1 MIAAILRYTVILGY
15 LAVASLPLVW
25 MGLTSIKPKSFT
37 EATSIHV
44 VPAVGSQQY
53 AGVSLVPPE
62 DVVAN
67 AAAAIAEYE
76 SKDDVWDQGF
86 VSEEDLAFARS
97 LAAGEEQAVEDLRTA
112 HAWLVT
118 RGEGFRQKRDFRRR
132 NGPWQDWMGRGG
144 EAGLAWM
151 ERTLEA
157 MDAADARWAASIAFP
172 PSLEGYAALAEPVVS
187 TSERSYFDYLW
198 NSIVI
203 GFFSTLAAVLLG
215 TSTAYGFSR
224 FKVAGAQD
232 WLFFILSTR
241 FLPPLAV
248 VVPILLMYRHF
259 DLPDTHLGLII
270 LYTAFNL
277 SLAVWLMKG
286 FIDEIPK
293 AFEEAAWIDGYSRAG
308 AFVRIVLPQARTGM
322 AVTAVFCLISA
333 WNEYGFAKI
342 LNGVDATT
350 VPVFF
355 AGLQGR
361 TDGIPWHTVAAGSLL
376 FVVPI
381 VVFVVLVRRHLLRG
395 VTFGTVKG

>member
-1 MIAAILRYTVILGY
+1 MIAAALRWTVVLGY
-15 LAVASLPLVW
+15 LCVACLPLAW
-25 MGLTSIKPKSFT
+25 MGVNAIKPKAFT
-37 EATSIHV
+37 EATNLSAI
-44 VPAVGSQQY
+44 PAFGTSHYEV
-53 AGVSLVPPE
+53 ALEPPE
-62 DVVAN
+62 AVVAN
-67 AAAAIAEYE
+67 AQAALAEYAA
-76 SKDDVWDQGF
+76 KDDVWDQGL
-86 VSEEDLAFARS
+86 VSDRDRAFAAT
-97 LAAGEEQAVEDLRTA
+97 LAAGETPTVEQLRAA
-112 HAWLVT
+112 HAWLAVK
-118 RGEGFRQKRDFRRR
+118 GEGFKTKSDFRKK

-144 EAGLAWM
+144 DEGLVWMTETLAGI
-151 ERTLEA
+151 
-157 MDAADARWAASIAFP
+157 DAADARWAESITFP
-172 PSLEGYAALAEPVVS
+172 PSTAGFADLGEPIVS
-187 TSERSYFDYLW
+187 TSERTYFDYLW

-224 FKVAGAQD
+224 FRIAGAKD

-241 FLPPLAV
+241 FMPPLAV
-248 VVPILLMYRHF
+248 VVPILLMYRQL

-286 FIDEIPK
+286 FIDEIPV
-293 AFEEAAWIDGYSRAG
+293 AFEEAAWIDGYSRAQ

-355 AGLQGR
+355 AGLQGNI
-361 TDGIPWHTVAAGSLL
+361 DGIPWHTVAAGALL

-381 VVFVVLVRRHLLRG
+381 VVFVVLVRKHLLRG